1 MTIPFGG
8 VFRVV
13 AGRVAKDEE
22 LAGGVAAAN
31 GSVVGV
37 MAGVTVEVL
46 VIAAVPDLTAA
57 LIPVTEKLI
66 IWLVSY

>member
-13 AGRVAKDEE
+13 AGKVANVEE
-22 LAGGVAAAN
+22 LAGGVAAAK
-31 GSVVGV
+31 SVVGV
-37 MAGVTVEVL
+37 IAGVPVEVL

-57 LIPVTEKLI
+57 LIPVTGY
-66 IWLVSY
+66 VSK